1 MTEDIKVSICSL
13 AYNHE
18 KYIRQTLEGFVGQKT
33 DFRFEVL
40 VHDDA
45 STDGT
50 ADIIRE
56 YAEKYPEIIKPVYQ
70 IENQYSKDV
79 EITTTFL
86 FPRAR
91 GKYIAF
97 CECDDYWCDPY
108 KLQKQVVFLENNPE
122 YSGSVHNVLIVD
134 QNDVPLDLKLYQSPT
149 ADITTIDGYLNF
161 PHTSSFVFKNPLMDK
176 TAEGRRLASLII
188 DRDRSYALYM
198 LKTGK
203 VRYFNE
209 IMSHYRFVTN
219 HGDSYSARKN
229 QKNITEERLKVELG
243 LYNQIAG
250 YGLDVDFY
258 KHYFRNTCAYSLMF
272 FLRHPS
278 KKNFMLHCE
287 ALRAFPYPAPKFFKA
302 MFSYV
307 FDKIKAKLGK
317 A

>member
-1 MTEDIKVSICSL
+1 MSEQVLVSICCL

-18 KYIRQTLEGFVGQKT
+18 KYIRQALESFVNQKT
-33 DFRFEVL
+33 DFKFEVL

-45 STDGT
+45 STDHT

-56 YAEKYPEIIKPVYQ
+56 YEEKYPDIIKPIYQ
-70 IENQYSKDV
+70 TENQFSKNV
-79 EITTTFL
+79 AITNTIQ
-86 FPRAR
+86 FPRAK
-91 GKYIAF
+91 GKYVAF
-97 CECDDYWCDPY
+97 CEGDDYWCDEN
-108 KLQKQVVFLENNPE
+108 KLQKQVEFLENNPE
-122 YSGSVHNVLIVD
+122 YSGSVHNTLIVN

-149 ADITTIDGYLNF
+149 EDITTIDGYLNF

-203 VRYFNE
+203 VRCFNE
-209 IMSHYRFVTN
+209 TMSHYRLVTN
-219 HGDSYSARKN
+219 HGDSYSARKS

-243 LYNQIAG
+243 LYKQIAG
-250 YGLDVDFY
+250 YGLDIDFY
-258 KHYFRNTCAYSLMF
+258 KHYFRNTCAYSLMY

-278 KKNFMLHCE
+278 KKNFMLHCK